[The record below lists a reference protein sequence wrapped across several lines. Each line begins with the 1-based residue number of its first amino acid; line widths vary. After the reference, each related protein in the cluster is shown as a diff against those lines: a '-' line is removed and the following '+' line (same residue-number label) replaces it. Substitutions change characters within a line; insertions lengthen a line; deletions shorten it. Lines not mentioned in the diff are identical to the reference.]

1 MLDFNAIS
9 EHNGWSISIVGITI
23 VFSGLVALSIVVSQL
38 HKMLMAWENRK
49 TWLKRLKAFLLG
61 KGSIQPGLEDAPF
74 EVLEDAKNL
83 SLLSPFLPEPFS
95 SEDLFEMAEK
105 RGIDI
110 RQYSIHYL
118 TDSGYLK
125 LDNQGNYF
133 WIKE

>member
-1 MLDFNAIS
+1 LLDFYAIS
-9 EHNGWSISIVGITI
+9 EHNGWSIAIVGITI

-38 HKMLMAWENRK
+38 HKVLMAWDNRRI
-49 TWLKRLKAFLLG
+49 LFKRIKAFLLG

-83 SLLSPFLPEPFS
+83 SMLAPYLPEPFTP
-95 SEDLFEMAEK
+95 ENLFNIAEK
-105 RGIDI
+105 RGVEI

-118 TDSGYLK
+118 TDCGYLK
-125 LDNQGNYF
+125 LDNQGNFF